1 MLDNFQFAELAKYRK
16 QHKNN
21 QQAGSLITRL
31 PAFFYA
37 CKCHFSR
44 GCSNEPPLNT
54 PRGNKVKLYQVQCSN
69 ESMHMWV
76 LSKLIMELLIAR
88 GFKGKDGKT
97 LDLDRKVGANTIYAL
112 NAYKK
117 SRKMTQNGICDAAT
131 WKDLIAI

>member
-1 MLDNFQFAELAKYRK
+1 MY
-16 QHKNN
+16 
-21 QQAGSLITRL
+21 
-31 PAFFYA
+31 
-37 CKCHFSR
+37 HFRSR
-44 GCSNEPPLNT
+44 
-54 PRGNKVKLYQVQCSN
+54 N
-69 ESMHMWV
+69 ESMRMWV

-97 LDLDRKVGANTIYAL
+97 LDLDRKAGTNTIYAL

>member
-1 MLDNFQFAELAKYRK
+1 M
-16 QHKNN
+16 
-21 QQAGSLITRL
+21 
-31 PAFFYA
+31 
-37 CKCHFSR
+37 
-44 GCSNEPPLNT
+44 
-54 PRGNKVKLYQVQCSN
+54 VKLYQVQCSN

-97 LDLDRKVGANTIYAL
+97 LDLDRKVVANTIYAL